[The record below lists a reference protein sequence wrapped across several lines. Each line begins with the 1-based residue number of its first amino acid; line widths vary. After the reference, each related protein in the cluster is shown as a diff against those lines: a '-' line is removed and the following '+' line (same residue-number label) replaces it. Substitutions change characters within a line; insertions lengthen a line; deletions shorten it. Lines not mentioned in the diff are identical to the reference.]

1 MKKVLIVLLIIILII
16 GLAIG
21 GAFLY
26 FKNWYEGNLKAV
38 GAGKEISVEIKSG
51 TRTAEIAQILEK
63 NKVIKS
69 ADAFKIYLKLNK
81 INDLKAGQYVF
92 DNGKDDVKAV
102 VNKLSNYD
110 VKDTSIKIMFVDGK
124 TFENYVKV
132 IEDNTNNTAED
143 VYNLVNDEE
152 YINSLIE
159 KYWFLTDEIKNS
171 DIYYDLEGYLRPE
184 TYAFDDKDVTV
195 DEIITRLL
203 DAMEDYL
210 DEHRAQIENSG
221 HSVHEIL
228 TMASIIDK
236 EATNKEDMPEISGVF
251 YNRLNKN
258 MSLGSDVTT
267 YYANRMDLSEGDLTS
282 EQLNSYNPYNTRRS
296 KYEWK
301 ITSWSNL

>member
-1 MKKVLIVLLIIILII
+1 MKKVLIVVFVIILII
-16 GLAIG
+16 VAALG
-21 GAFLY
+21 GGFLY
-26 FKNWYEGNLKAV
+26 FKNWYEGNLKVV
-38 GAGKEISVEIKSG
+38 GSGKEINIEIKSG
-51 TRTAEIAQILEK
+51 TRTAEIAQILEE
-63 NKVIKS
+63 NKVIKN
-69 ADAFKIYLKLNK
+69 ATAFKIYLKLNK
-81 INDLKAGQYVF
+81 INDLKAGKYIF
-92 DNGKDDVKAV
+92 NNGKDDVKAV
-102 VNKLSNYD
+102 VNKLANYD
-110 VKDTSIKIMFVDGK
+110 VKDTSIKIMFIDGK
-124 TFENYVKV
+124 TFANYAKV
-132 IEDNTNNTAED
+132 IEDNTNNTIDD

-210 DEHRAQIENSG
+210 DERRAEIENSG
-221 HSVHEIL
+221 YSVHEIL

-236 EATNKEDMPEISGVF
+236 EATNKDDMPEISGVF

-267 YYANRMDLSEGDLTS
+267 YYANRMELSEGDLTS
-282 EQLNSYNPYNTRRS
+282 EQLNSYNPYNTRR
-296 KYEWK
+296 
-301 ITSWSNL
+301 T